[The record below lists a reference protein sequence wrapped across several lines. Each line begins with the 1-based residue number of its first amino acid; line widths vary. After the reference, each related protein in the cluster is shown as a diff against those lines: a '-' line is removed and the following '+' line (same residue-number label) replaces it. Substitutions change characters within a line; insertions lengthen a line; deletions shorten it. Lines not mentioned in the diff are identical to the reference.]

1 MELHHVPLAA
11 LRLAPINVRHGKRKP
26 PVADLIPSIR
36 SRGILQPLLVRPNGE
51 GFEVVA
57 GRRRLFAVAQIAEED
72 GAVPEEVLLPCG
84 VMHDGDNASAL
95 EASLIE
101 NVTHL
106 PMDDMDQYEAFARLE
121 RQGRTVPEIA
131 QTFGVTDLTV
141 KRRLALGTLSPK
153 IRDAY
158 RQDLIDGETL
168 KLLTL
173 ASKRQQKEWLD
184 LLEQESGAEHGG
196 VQRAPRAWQLRSWL
210 FGGERIASTAALF
223 PLERYTGA
231 LITDFFG
238 EESYFA
244 DREAFWA
251 LQNEAIA
258 SLRDELLA
266 KRWTNVVVL
275 GRGER
280 FQRWQH
286 APVAKKDGGKVYIE
300 VRESGEVEV
309 HEGFLDQRE
318 VRARDKA
325 KSNAASDE
333 GMVASARPELT
344 SAAQSYVAL
353 HRHAIVRT
361 ALLKKPGVAFRLA
374 VAHIIAGSP
383 LWSVKPDSQEPKT
396 EEIAESIRTS
406 PAQAAFEAERAEV
419 LGLLDL
425 EPSYRGTVVRSGA
438 ESYVGAQVF
447 ARLLALSDKEVR
459 RVLAF
464 VMAETLAVGCAFVE
478 AAGAA
483 TSPDASGSWQ
493 ADETFLDLIRDRG
506 VVNAMLAEV
515 AGETVA
521 NGNVTETAKLQK
533 KIIFDCLTGN
543 GREKVDSWLPAYL
556 SFPLR
561 SYTPD
566 RSFGLLE
573 RWNEIAPL
581 FETA

>member
-1 MELHHVPLAA
+1 MELQHIPLSA
-11 LRLAPINVRHGKRKP
+11 LRPAPINVRHGKGKP
-26 PVADLIPSIR
+26 AVGDLVPSIR

-57 GRRRLFAVAQIAEED
+57 GRRRFFAVAQIADED
-72 GAVPEEVLLPCG
+72 GVGAEEVLLPCG
-84 VMHDGDNASAL
+84 IMRDGDNAMAL

-121 RQGRTVPEIA
+121 RQGRTVAEIA
-131 QTFGVTDLTV
+131 QTFGVTELTV
-141 KRRLALGTLSPK
+141 RRRLALGTLSPK

-158 RQDLIDGETL
+158 RHDLIDGETL

-173 ASKRQQKEWLD
+173 ASKRQQKEWLE
-184 LLEQESGAEHGG
+184 LFEQESDPEHSGA
-196 VQRAPRAWQLRSWL
+196 QRAPRAWQLRSWL
-210 FGGERIASTAALF
+210 FGGEHIATSAALF
-223 PLERYTGA
+223 SLDRYTGA
-231 LITDFFG
+231 LVTDLFG

-244 DREAFWA
+244 DRDAFWT
-251 LQNEAIA
+251 LQNAAIA
-258 SLRDELLA
+258 SLRDELLG
-266 KRWTNVVVL
+266 KRWTDVVVL
-275 GRGER
+275 GRGGR

-300 VRESGEVEV
+300 VRESGDVEV

-325 KSNAASDE
+325 KSNGAYDE
-333 GMVASARPELT
+333 STVASARPELT
-344 SAAQSYVAL
+344 SAAENYVAL
-353 HRHAIVRT
+353 HRHAIVRA

-383 LWSVKPDSQEPKT
+383 LWSVKPDGQDAKT
-396 EEIAESIRTS
+396 EDIAESVRTS
-406 PAQAAFEAERAEV
+406 PAQAAFEAERAGV
-419 LGLLDL
+419 LALLDL
-425 EPSYRGTVVRSGA
+425 EPSYRGTAVRSNA
-438 ESYVGAQVF
+438 DSYVGAQVF

-464 VMAETLAVGCAFVE
+464 VMAETLAVGGAFVE

-483 TSPDASGSWQ
+483 TSPDASGLWQ
-493 ADETFLDLIRDRG
+493 ADETFFDLIRDRQ
-506 VVNAMLAEV
+506 VMNAMLAEV
-515 AGETVA
+515 AGETAA
-521 NGNVTETAKLQK
+521 NGNVTETAKVQK

-543 GREKVDSWLPAYL
+543 GREKADSWLPAYL

-561 SYTPD
+561 SYTRD